1 MFKDSILSLIKANGN
16 LVFAVHDVVGLKFL
30 TRLRLGFS
38 HLNKHKFQYNFKGT
52 RNQMCSCGAEKE
64 STELYLLRRQI

>member
-30 TRLRLGFS
+30 TRLRFGFS
-38 HLNKHKFQYNFKGT
+38 HLNKHKFQYNFKDTG
-52 RNQMCSCGAEKE
+52 NQMCSCGAEKE
-64 STELYLLRRQI
+64 STGLHLLRRQI